1 MSDTLSKLEAADFI
15 NRSFKPLPRSYG
27 DALVEAAQK
36 DPRIV
41 CLSADLTPPTE
52 TDRFRDELP
61 ERFHNVG
68 IAEAN
73 MIGIAGG
80 MARCGE
86 IPFVHSFC
94 AFVTKRCFD
103 QITMQAAYP
112 KLPVKIVGF
121 LPGIATILGVSH
133 QAIEDIALMRSVPNM
148 MVLEPSGPS
157 YHAAAVKLALEHDGP
172 VYLRMKRP
180 EKPSNKTLEQKTL
193 AFGKGVVVRKGN
205 DITII
210 ASGLEVEQALGAAK
224 ALSSESIEATVV
236 DMPMIKP
243 IDTELVLEQAA
254 TTGAIVTAENHSIIG
269 GLGSAVAELLAESGM
284 GLPFKRVGVR
294 DHFCEGGSTLYLGF
308 NNTITISDIDI
319 NPINSEDGLSPQM
332 ALGSMPTRPA
342 LLIRINDK
350 ERCYG

>member
-1 MSDTLSKLEAADFI
+1 MTGTLTKLEAADFI

-27 DALVEAAQK
+27 DALVEAALL
-36 DPRIV
+36 DERIV

-61 ERFHNVG
+61 TRYHNVG

-73 MIGIAGG
+73 MIGVAGG
-80 MARCGE
+80 MARSGE

-112 KLPVKIVGF
+112 DLPVKIVGF
-121 LPGIATILGVSH
+121 LPGIATLLGVSH

-148 MVLEPSGPS
+148 MVLEPSGPE
-157 YHAAAVKLALEHDGP
+157 YHKAAVEMALQHPGP

-180 EKPSNKTLEQKTL
+180 ETPPAEPVVAKALDY
-193 AFGKGVVVRKGN
+193 GKGVAARDGS

-210 ASGLEVEQALGAAK
+210 ASGIEVSEALIAADRLAGKGVQAA
-224 ALSSESIEATVV
+224 VV

-243 IDTELVLEQAA
+243 IDTALILSQAA
-254 TTGAIVTAENHSIIG
+254 QTGAIVTAENHNVIG
-269 GLGSAVAELLAESGM
+269 GLGSAVSEVLADAGI
-284 GLPFKRVGVR
+284 GIPFKRIGVQ
-294 DHFCEGGSTLYLGF
+294 DQFCEGGTTGYLLEKFGLDSKAIVSTCVEVLQRK
-308 NNTITISDIDI
+308 SV
-319 NPINSEDGLSPQM
+319 
-332 ALGSMPTRPA
+332 
-342 LLIRINDK
+342 
-350 ERCYG
+350 